1 MNEHDPII
9 SFLLEEKVVS
19 PENFQ
24 PVLAKHKET
33 GESVL
38 RLLQQ
43 EKLVDDEQIARA
55 VAVVNDFDFVN
66 LSPEMIDPLVAHLI
80 SQDMANRHN
89 LIPLR
94 REDRRLI
101 VAMSAPL
108 DLRAR
113 DEVEL
118 KTGYR
123 VVPVAATPQAVQQ
136 AIHYHFDVANVT
148 KQAIASMRLKGQS
161 GPGTGD
167 REVLSDRREG
177 PRWIRG
183 PVPRRRATIRLRS
196 SWPPL
201 SGGRSRP
208 APAISTLEP
217 QTSGVAGAVSGWM
230 GCSAG
235 RWRSRSPR
243 SPK

>member
-19 PENFQ
+19 PEDLQ
-24 PVLAKHKET
+24 PVLAKHEET
-33 GESVL
+33 GEGLL

-55 VAVVNDFDFVN
+55 VAVVNDLDFVN

-80 SQDMANRHN
+80 SHDMANRHS

-94 REDRRLI
+94 REDGQLI

-167 REVLSDRREG
+167 EG
-177 PRWIRG
+177 SPIG
-183 PVPRRRATIRLRS
+183 PAGGSSLDSGPGPKRRATTRLRS
-196 SWPPL
+196 SWPPS
-201 SGGRSRP
+201 SGAPSRP
-208 APAISTLEP
+208 APAISTSSRRPRSCGCGTEW
-217 QTSGVAGAVSGWM
+217 T